1 MADFRR
7 QGTYSKQYLAD
18 VTFALKKLES
28 ENLLSLIGN
37 FLDGKKKILDIGC
50 GIGVLASE
58 VKDRYNSEVYG
69 IDINRVAVKSA
80 VQAGI
85 KAKVGDIEKKLP
97 YGNESFDAVLIIQV
111 IEHVLG
117 TDDLVLE
124 AKRVLKENGL
134 LIISTPNLSNW
145 FNRIIFLFG
154 FQPFFTEVSLKDKT
168 FGLSFTR
175 GMSVNRE
182 TLGHLRIFTLRALR
196 DLLNYYGF
204 KTNFIRGGNLYYLPK
219 FMKPIDKFFSFF
231 PGVASDLIVVAKR
244 E

>member
-1 MADFRR
+1 
-7 QGTYSKQYLAD
+7 
-18 VTFALKKLES
+18 
-28 ENLLSLIGN
+28 
-37 FLDGKKKILDIGC
+37 
-50 GIGVLASE
+50 
-58 VKDRYNSEVYG
+58 
-69 IDINRVAVKSA
+69 
-80 VQAGI
+80 
-85 KAKVGDIEKKLP
+85 
-97 YGNESFDAVLIIQV
+97 V

-182 TLGHLRIFTLRALR
+182 TLGHLRVFTLRALR

>member
-1 MADFRR
+1 MTDFRR

-18 VTFALKKLES
+18 ITVTLKRLES
-28 ENLLSLIGN
+28 EYIINLIGN
-37 FLDGKKKILDIGC
+37 FLEGQGKILDIGC
-50 GIGVLASE
+50 GMGILASDIKE
-58 VKDRYNSEVYG
+58 RYNSEVYG
-69 IDINRVAVKSA
+69 IDINGTAVKYA
-80 VQAGI
+80 VKAGI
-85 KAKVGDIEKKLP
+85 QAKVGDIEKRLP
-97 YGNESFDAVLIIQV
+97 YASKSFDVVLIIQV

-117 TDDLVLE
+117 TDDLILE
-124 AKRVLKENGL
+124 AKRVLKKNGL

-168 FGLSFTR
+168 FGLGFTR
-175 GMSVNRE
+175 GMSGNRE
-182 TLGHLRIFTLRALR
+182 TVGHLRVFTLRALR

-219 FMKPIDKFFSFF
+219 YLQPIDKIFSLF
-231 PGVASDLIVVAKR
+231 PGLASDLIVIAKR